1 MVGSDNETAT
11 AQKVLRRSMLDG
23 LIANVRQIG
32 VRLSSIG
39 SGLKARREDHMEPLD
54 TVRAFYSVAV
64 VIFHCALGARMLEPM
79 KGPQNDPSYVQLK
92 QNPWMS
98 TLNHGGNAPD
108 VFFLLSGFLTTLS
121 LLQDRAISAEYDH
134 VSVLKAILNRAL
146 RLFPLLI
153 VPYMYGLLR
162 DPFLKSSG
170 VTMTGWLLMV
180 VNWVPHFYDSS
191 GTISYISV
199 VPCWSILVDLQ
210 CTFLLIFVI
219 PFCHRRWP
227 LHAWPF
233 VTFAALLVLVRW
245 CAVESTIIARSCTF
259 SEFISVGAVQG
270 LPYDFPNK
278 TAATFTTTFGGP
290 PYSANLCKIG
300 FGEMFLDFW
309 TKTKSAPHAAA
320 GPFLLGALMANNYKY
335 VMRQRK
341 NHELASVTAA
351 PQKGAFAAFI
361 FPLRYWARALS
372 LCLAVI
378 SILAQLVPRNT
389 TAPIDSKFA
398 HAFVIISPLIF
409 SAPWALIIYSAVA
422 PAGSHWH
429 SRILRALLSWRH
441 SRTLADL
448 SPWLYTLHWP
458 IMCELLRNRVL
469 YVERLGHE
477 AYCLTETA
485 IASALVLGLTLPLA
499 ALCVQYIEPAC
510 EKRRRKLVNKLFT
523 WPKFKGMD

>member
-1 MVGSDNETAT
+1 
-11 AQKVLRRSMLDG
+11 
-23 LIANVRQIG
+23 
-32 VRLSSIG
+32 
-39 SGLKARREDHMEPLD
+39 
-54 TVRAFYSVAV
+54 
-64 VIFHCALGARMLEPM
+64 MLEPM
-79 KGPQNDPSYVQLK
+79 KGPQNDLSYVQLK

-98 TLNHGGNAPD
+98 TLTHGGNAPD

-121 LLQDRAISAEYDH
+121 LLQDSAISAEYGRF
-134 VSVLKAILNRAL
+134 SVLKAILNRAL

-153 VPYMYGLLR
+153 VPYAYGLLR
-162 DPFLKSSG
+162 DPFLKSSW

-210 CTFLLIFVI
+210 CTLLLIFVV

-227 LHAWPF
+227 FHAWPF

-245 CAVESTIIARSCTF
+245 CVVESTIIARSCTF
-259 SEFISVGAVQG
+259 SEFISVLAVQG

-278 TAATFTTTFGGP
+278 TAATFTATFGGP

-300 FGEMFLDFW
+300 FGEMFVDFW

-320 GPFLLGALMANNYKY
+320 GPFFVGALMANNYKY
-335 VMRQRK
+335 VMRLRK
-341 NHELASVTAA
+341 NHELASVMAA
-351 PQKGAFAAFI
+351 SQKGAFAAFI
-361 FPLRYWARALS
+361 FPLRDWARTLS

-378 SILAQLVPRNT
+378 SILAQLVPQNM
-389 TAPIDSKFA
+389 TAPIDSRFA
-398 HAFVIISPLIF
+398 HALVIFLPLIL

-422 PAGSHWH
+422 PPGSDWH

-441 SRTLADL
+441 LRTLADL

-469 YVERLGHE
+469 YVERFGHK

-485 IASALVLGLTLPLA
+485 IASALVLGITLPLA
-499 ALCVQYIEPAC
+499 ALCVQHIEPAC
-510 EKRRRKLVNKLFT
+510 EKRRRKLVTKLFT
-523 WPKFKGMD
+523 LPKFKGMD

>member
-1 MVGSDNETAT
+1 MVGSDDETETA
-11 AQKVLRRSMLDG
+11 QNVRHRSMLEG
-23 LIANVRQIG
+23 LIASVRQIS

-64 VIFHCALGARMLEPM
+64 VILHCTTTARMLEPT
-79 KGPQNDPSYVQLK
+79 KGPQNDLSYVQLM

-98 TLNHGGNAPD
+98 TLTHGLYGTD

-121 LLQDRAISAEYDH
+121 LLQHRVVSAEYEQF
-134 VSVLKAILNRAL
+134 STSRAILNRAL
-146 RLFPLLI
+146 RLIPLLI
-153 VPYMYGLLR
+153 MPYVYGLLR
-162 DPFLKSSG
+162 DPFGGPLSIG
-170 VTMTGWLLMV
+170 
-180 VNWVPHFYDSS
+180 
-191 GTISYISV
+191 
-199 VPCWSILVDLQ
+199 PCWSIVVDLL
-210 CTFLLIFVI
+210 CTTGLLFVV

-233 VTFAALLVLVRW
+233 VTVAALLMIVRW
-245 CAVESTIIARSCTF
+245 CAMESTIIASSCTF
-259 SEFISVGAVQG
+259 SEFIHMYNVQG
-270 LPYDFPNK
+270 SMPFEFPNTTSAIF
-278 TAATFTTTFGGP
+278 TATFGGP
-290 PYSANLCKIG
+290 PSSDTLCKLG
-300 FGEMFLDFW
+300 FGEMLYDYVL
-309 TKTKSAPHAAA
+309 KLYVAPHSRAV
-320 GPFLLGALMANNYKY
+320 PFFVGALMANNYKH
-335 VMRQRK
+335 VIRQRK
-341 NHELASVTAA
+341 NQELALASA
-351 PQKGAFAAFI
+351 PPKGAVAAVI
-361 FPLRYWARALS
+361 CLMRGRARALS

-378 SILAQLVPRNT
+378 SILSMLVPQDRT
-389 TAPIDSKFA
+389 GSARHPFA
-398 HAFVIISPLIF
+398 TFSPLII

-422 PAGSHWH
+422 PPWSHWH

-441 SRTLADL
+441 LRTLADL

-469 YVERLGHE
+469 YVERFGHE